1 MKRSITGLTG
11 TTAKDRVNCSVPEC
25 LKIMHEWG
33 FEIGNAF
40 LMAGIRQGKFP
51 FAIAIEGNSWR
62 YYISRAKLETYLA
75 DWCGM
80 AKS

>member
-1 MKRSITGLTG
+1 MKKCSASSG
-11 TTAKDRVNCSVPEC
+11 TKTASDRVNCSVPEC
-25 LKIMHEWG
+25 LKIMHECG